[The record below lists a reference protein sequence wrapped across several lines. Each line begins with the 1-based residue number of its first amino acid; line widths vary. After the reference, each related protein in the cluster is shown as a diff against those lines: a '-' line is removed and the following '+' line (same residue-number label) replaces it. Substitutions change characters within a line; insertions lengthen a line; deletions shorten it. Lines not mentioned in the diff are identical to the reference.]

1 MDILGIGPLELI
13 LILVIAL
20 IVLGPNDMVKAG
32 RTVGK
37 FLRQIVTS
45 PTWHAVTKTSTELR
59 NLPNKLIRDA
69 GLEEDLKQIQD
80 ATKSAIP
87 SSINQDLSKW
97 QDDINSWTTPPT
109 GSSPAEESSQVEEF
123 PTEDIGTIGTEQTA
137 QISTDPGLQA
147 DGESEEISSIDPE
160 HQDTQE
166 QAD

>member
-32 RTVGK
+32 RTIGK

-59 NLPNKLIRDA
+59 NLPTRLIRDA
-69 GLEEDLKQIQD
+69 GLEEDLKQIED
-80 ATKSAIP
+80 VAKSAIP
-87 SSINQDLSKW
+87 SSLNQDLTKW

-109 GSSPAEESSQVEEF
+109 GSSPAEEPNHVEEF

-137 QISTDPGLQA
+137 QISTDPPSPA
-147 DGESEEISSIDPE
+147 DGESEQISSIEPE
-160 HQDTQE
+160 QQDTQE